1 MISKGFSKYIK
12 ETDRRFY
19 MDIPKFENLIDDKF
33 YFTNQEL
40 SKTFNFMRYDKQKD
54 TIFGLESLKKLFSLL
69 LTFKAIKPKTIELV
83 KKFVDFSAI

>member
-40 SKTFNFMRYDKQKD
+40 SKTFNFMRYDK
-54 TIFGLESLKKLFSLL
+54 
-69 LTFKAIKPKTIELV
+69 
-83 KKFVDFSAI
+83 